1 MQRWPAE
8 PYAAEAIA
16 SAAMSTSASGITT
29 AWFFAPPSACT
40 RLPCDVPVS

>member
-8 PYAAEAIA
+8 PYAAQTSA
-16 SAAMSTSASGITT
+16 SAAMSRSASGITT

-40 RLPCDVPVS
+40 RLPCVVAVS